1 MPVLDLFREITSR
14 QPEWPP
20 ARRSGGRVRN
30 GGNYVRFRSPKQNK
44 QPNKYHVSGIFLGWA
59 KVTGHSFSISQQAV
73 CSVVEVRICSFY
85 LFEGMGSFSLF
96 GTPIARLDRDILN
109 T

>member
-44 QPNKYHVSGIFLGWA
+44 QPNKYHVSGIFLG
-59 KVTGHSFSISQQAV
+59 
-73 CSVVEVRICSFY
+73 
-85 LFEGMGSFSLF
+85 
-96 GTPIARLDRDILN
+96 
-109 T
+109 